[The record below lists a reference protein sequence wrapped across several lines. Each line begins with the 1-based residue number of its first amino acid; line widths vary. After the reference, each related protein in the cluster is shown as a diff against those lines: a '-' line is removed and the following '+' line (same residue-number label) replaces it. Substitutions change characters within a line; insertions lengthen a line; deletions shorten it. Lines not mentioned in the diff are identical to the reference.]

1 MEAEEYYNK
10 IRRQLGTQALLSYQI
25 DGCRLYGKDAICK
38 MLEDYHQAKLNLL
51 TIPVVSVSLPS
62 VDDAGI
68 IAVEISEINNE
79 MTAQEQAFFIAG
91 FSECIKYLEMQSN
104 ER

>member
-10 IRRQLGTQALLSYQI
+10 IRIQLGTQALLSYQI

-51 TIPVVSVSLPS
+51 TIPVVVSTS
-62 VDDAGI
+62 FCDT
-68 IAVEISEINNE
+68 VECSNCGLERD
-79 MTAQEQAFFIAG
+79 FDG
-91 FSECIKYLEMQSN
+91 CIVCGES
-104 ER
+104 

>member
-51 TIPVVSVSLPS
+51 TIPVVVSTS
-62 VDDAGI
+62 FCDT
-68 IAVEISEINNE
+68 VECSNCGLER
-79 MTAQEQAFFIAG
+79 AFDG
-91 FSECIKYLEMQSN
+91 CIVCGES
-104 ER
+104 

>member
-25 DGCRLYGKDAICK
+25 DGWRLYGKDAICK

-51 TIPVVSVSLPS
+51 IIPVVSV
-62 VDDAGI
+62 
-68 IAVEISEINNE
+68 NE
-79 MTAQEQAFFIAG
+79 EREVVCGWCKGKGWIDYDMTTEPCKACGGKQT
-91 FSECIKYLEMQSN
+91 